1 MDVRN
6 RMADVVK
13 LRCNVCQDFI
23 RMILKEGWQKE
34 LYKKAQEEITS
45 NGRFKDK
52 YIPTYEQMR
61 NSENGIDDYSVD
73 DMDVTLIT
81 ELVEAN
87 FRGKFPGIKSVEDVT
102 RIALKEL
109 RDDRNRTNHSNE
121 NEEADELYLCGL
133 LALCNLREFVRTVD
147 KVEKGID
154 DEQRLA
160 YRQMYIPKIEE
171 LKGLLDDE
179 RIELIQK
186 KKNMRKDVQRV
197 LESDDP
203 RTWEEVSWLY
213 LNRSKLERNKD
224 LLNEFMVCASDAGLE
239 QGHFSAALYF
249 MYPLRDYKEAE
260 RRLFMLYNSKS
271 EHTSYDARELLS
283 AINFYLELGN
293 EITVGMQEIIDGLSE
308 RGFNI
313 EKSEGG
319 FYGLVEENDSAYKA
333 EQENYKVDVQ
343 KVIKEVLS
351 RKKNNRHLT
360 SHNNHRGKK

>member
-160 YRQMYIPKIEE
+160 YRHMYIPKIEE
-171 LKGLLDDE
+171 LFTIVGVYGVLLFSFPVNCVVCLSDKKTKCSFTVFLEKGIFLS
-179 RIELIQK
+179 LII
-186 KKNMRKDVQRV
+186 
-197 LESDDP
+197 S
-203 RTWEEVSWLY
+203 
-213 LNRSKLERNKD
+213 NRMSSKYSKRY
-224 LLNEFMVCASDAGLE
+224 EFL
-239 QGHFSAALYF
+239 
-249 MYPLRDYKEAE
+249 
-260 RRLFMLYNSKS
+260 
-271 EHTSYDARELLS
+271 
-283 AINFYLELGN
+283 
-293 EITVGMQEIIDGLSE
+293 
-308 RGFNI
+308 
-313 EKSEGG
+313 
-319 FYGLVEENDSAYKA
+319 
-333 EQENYKVDVQ
+333 
-343 KVIKEVLS
+343 
-351 RKKNNRHLT
+351 
-360 SHNNHRGKK
+360 